1 MERVRLNRAL
11 NKEIKYYGLSWFG
24 IIGAAATGCLVWM
37 RFGMTI
43 GIMGFVVGY
52 AVSAYFAKGWHSGAV
67 QRFIY
72 WHLPFKGMFGG
83 KYLPESYK
91 RCLL

>member
-1 MERVRLNRAL
+1 MYRVSLNRCL
-11 NKEIKYYGLSWFG
+11 NREIKWYGLSYLG
-24 IIGAAATGCLVWM
+24 ILGAGVIGFLVWI

-43 GIMGFVVGY
+43 GIMGAVVGY
-52 AVSAYFAKGWHSGAV
+52 GISAYVAKAWHGGLL

-72 WHLPFKGMFGG
+72 WHLPLKGIFGG
-83 KYLPESYK
+83 KYLPESHK